1 MIFLLV
7 RLIFTFAAVAWG
19 LFAFSGCSN
28 LFNQH
33 AQTMDAMRG
42 VMADTASRLSES
54 GTGQIAAGGQVI
66 NPGIRVEGGVTYYAS
81 ARYEG
86 VAGQV
91 TASMHGGLDRAVP
104 PDVAARIN
112 AIWRSTE
119 IADEAK
125 AQQIAAIIAEWLASG
140 APAAEPAN

>member
-1 MIFLLV
+1 MMLWHAIIARIIFILSA
-7 RLIFTFAAVAWG
+7 ITWG

-42 VMADTASRLSES
+42 IMADTASRLSET
-54 GTGQIAAGGQVI
+54 GTGQVAAGGQVI
-66 NPGIRVEGGVTYYAS
+66 NPGIRVEGGITYYAT

-104 PDVAARIN
+104 PEVLEKIN

-119 IADEAK
+119 LADEEKAK
-125 AQQIAAIIAEWLASG
+125 IVVDIIRKWIS
-140 APAAEPAN
+140 EPVD